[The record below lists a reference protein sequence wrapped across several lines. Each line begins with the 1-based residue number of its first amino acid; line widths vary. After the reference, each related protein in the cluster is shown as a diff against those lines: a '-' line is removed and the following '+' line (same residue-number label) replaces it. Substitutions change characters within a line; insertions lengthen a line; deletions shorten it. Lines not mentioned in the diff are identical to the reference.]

1 MNTKFIFTLVLLIAA
16 VVTADEPKEIPLWPD
31 GAPGS
36 EGKTD
41 KEVVQRAA
49 SGERSVFSV
58 HHPSISPY
66 LPPQARATGAA
77 VIVIP
82 GGGHRVLAIDHE
94 GYNVAQWLSER
105 GIAAFVLKYRL
116 ARETNSAYQVEVH
129 ALADT
134 QRAIRLVRSR
144 AQEWGIDPA
153 RVGVMGFSAGGELA
167 AFASMRFENGVEGA
181 ADAVDRQNS
190 RPAFQALIYPGSS
203 RKIEP
208 TKDSPPAF
216 LACAYNDRPDIAEGL
231 AEVYLRFKRAGVT
244 AELHIYGSGGH
255 GFGVRASNRKPVA
268 TWLARFEEWLG
279 DNGFLQRPP

>member
-116 ARETNSAYQVEVH
+116 ARETNSTYQVEVH
-129 ALADT
+129 AFADT

-144 AQEWGIDPA
+144 ASE
-153 RVGVMGFSAGGELA
+153 
-167 AFASMRFENGVEGA
+167 
-181 ADAVDRQNS
+181 
-190 RPAFQALIYPGSS
+190 
-203 RKIEP
+203 
-208 TKDSPPAF
+208 
-216 LACAYNDRPDIAEGL
+216 
-231 AEVYLRFKRAGVT
+231 
-244 AELHIYGSGGH
+244 
-255 GFGVRASNRKPVA
+255 
-268 TWLARFEEWLG
+268 
-279 DNGFLQRPP
+279 